1 MEEGRER
8 RGEGGGERE
17 KGTKGEF
24 KGGRLKE
31 KQIKHNTYMYMYICL
46 YCHVY
51 LLIVLSGHFVR
62 EYDMCVAAV
71 RLVQLITRQ
80 QAVIR
85 NIQANT
91 ITGHSHA
98 TLW

>member
-51 LLIVLSGHFVR
+51 LLIVL
-62 EYDMCVAAV
+62 
-71 RLVQLITRQ
+71 
-80 QAVIR
+80 
-85 NIQANT
+85 
-91 ITGHSHA
+91 
-98 TLW
+98 